1 MSFRFL
7 PKAFTFILAWAV
19 MPALVTGAEK
29 PKRGGVLTVA
39 IGKDITATNPLIR
52 TISTDESVRDLMF
65 EPLLAV
71 DERGNI
77 QPNLAQSWEV
87 SGGGKTHVFKLRKGV
102 KFHNGPVVKL
112 FDEVLRRNAK

>member
-1 MSFRFL
+1 MRFGFL
-7 PKAFTFILAWAV
+7 PKSLAVVLMCAA
-19 MPALVTGAEK
+19 MPALVAGAEK

-52 TISTDESVRDLMF
+52 TFSIDESVRDLMF

-71 DERGNI
+71 DNRGNI